1 MKVKWARRLHQAAVV
16 VFALSLMMSPGCT
29 GAILDAAGAGA
40 LSLLQGSVSGVGS
53 ILLFGEEPPSL
64 LFNSL
69 LNAVG
74 STGGGG
80 GAHH

>member
-1 MKVKWARRLHQAAVV
+1 MKIRWARRLQQSAVV
-16 VFALSLMMSPGCT
+16 TLAVSLIMLTGCT
-29 GAILDAAGAGA
+29 GAILDSVGAGA

-69 LNAVG
+69 LNSVG
-74 STGGGG
+74 SGSAGG
-80 GAHH
+80 HSH